1 MKVTVCQFN
10 PAEDTLDQA
19 LDRLSEHLVKHGSDF
34 LLLPEMCFAP
44 WLAADPVPDPQAWQD
59 AVAMHEARIAGLRD
73 LGVGAVVGTRPVIRE
88 NGSRRNQAYV
98 WEAANGSAAA
108 WHEKYYLP
116 DEPGYFEHS
125 WYDRGTQDFTVARGA
140 GIKLG
145 VQICTE
151 MWFFE
156 WARHYARSRVDL
168 LLVPRASPHASV
180 EKWLA
185 GGQTAAVCSGAYC
198 LSSNLW
204 APAGGKADLGGLG
217 WITDPEG
224 NILATTSPDDPFATV
239 EIDLAFARD
248 SKRTYPRYVPE

>member
-98 WEAANGSAAA
+98 WEASNGSAAA

-140 GIKLG
+140 GMKLG

-156 WARHYARSRVDL
+156 WARHYARSRIDL

-180 EKWLA
+180 EKLA
-185 GGQTAAVCSGAYC
+185 CRR
-198 LSSNLW
+198 
-204 APAGGKADLGGLG
+204 ADGGGLFRCLLPVIQSVG
-217 WITDPEG
+217 PCRRQSRSRRSGMG
-224 NILATTSPDDPFATV
+224 N
-239 EIDLAFARD
+239 
-248 SKRTYPRYVPE
+248 

>member
-108 WHEKYYLP
+108 WHEKCYLP
-116 DEPGYFEHS
+116 DEPGYFEHR

-140 GIKLG
+140 GMKLG

-168 LLVPRASPHASV
+168 
-180 EKWLA
+180 A
-185 GGQTAAVCSGAYC
+185 GSGRGFQFVKGK
-198 LSSNLW
+198 LSSHDMSSLGKV
-204 APAGGKADLGGLG
+204 GGKPA
-217 WITDPEG
+217 
-224 NILATTSPDDPFATV
+224 
-239 EIDLAFARD
+239 AR
-248 SKRTYPRYVPE
+248 SFPARLHRFRVLMEP